1 MKSVRIAL
9 KRRFRACHM
18 RQRPTG
24 HSIRQYYQFILLVIV
39 SFLVALPAWS
49 QNITLR
55 PAVVERGGE
64 NLSTVLFRPSDIV
77 TLRWEESVPG
87 LELKV
92 GEVPGYYGLKT
103 VQMRGTQ
110 ASSFSPE
117 VVGLPVGV
125 YYGVLTTSDEESYTS
140 IQIDASADP
149 DIRYSREFRFA
160 VENTVTPRAITP
172 RNSISERVPT
182 FEWESVPGATAYA
195 LVVSSSPFTVAA
207 SGSSISDFEGLNPV
221 WIYLTTET
229 SAIFGERTDTNPLI
243 QFPAGSLV
251 PGRTYYYSIL
261 NAYSTTDPGFISVV
275 LGPLIS
281 FTLENRNSLA
291 TPILTAPLGNVLLND
306 PEDVQLR
313 WDPVPGALSYDI
325 SVFERLQGDGFKSD
339 QQIYAANS
347 PNTSLSIP
355 AREVFRRGSYR
366 WFVIANDREGAAS
379 VSEFES
385 FLFNTPMGGFTFETR
400 SSLDGEE
407 LLGVTVRVASTDG
420 GYTPSNP
427 FVNTSSVSLSD
438 SLSVGSY
445 RFIAS
450 KDGYDDTT
458 VSVVIEQD
466 EVSLV
471 PIFMDPLPSRITGQV
486 VDANDAPVTNV
497 NVSMTHLGMGYSYE
511 TNTDGSGVFSRDLL
525 PGTYS
530 ILATKQ
536 GYRPAPVITVSVA
549 ENQTLTLPDPLVV
562 VDDEVFLSG
571 RVVNQDGIPVPQAR
585 IEAASPDV
593 VLETVTDGNGL
604 WSLELNQDAWSVS
617 ASKEGL
623 ISPLP
628 IDLNLF
634 AGDAFPT

>member
-18 RQRPTG
+18 RQRPRG

-207 SGSSISDFEGLNPV
+207 SGSSISDFEGLNPR
-221 WIYLTTET
+221 LDL
-229 SAIFGERTDTNPLI
+229 SDH
-243 QFPAGSLV
+243 
-251 PGRTYYYSIL
+251 
-261 NAYSTTDPGFISVV
+261 
-275 LGPLIS
+275 
-281 FTLENRNSLA
+281 RNQC
-291 TPILTAPLGNVLLND
+291 D
-306 PEDVQLR
+306 
-313 WDPVPGALSYDI
+313 
-325 SVFERLQGDGFKSD
+325 
-339 QQIYAANS
+339 
-347 PNTSLSIP
+347 
-355 AREVFRRGSYR
+355 FRRTHRYKSTH
-366 WFVIANDREGAAS
+366 S
-379 VSEFES
+379 VSCGIARPRED
-385 FLFNTPMGGFTFETR
+385 LLLQHPQRVQHDR
-400 SSLDGEE
+400 SRIHQRC
-407 LLGVTVRVASTDG
+407 TW
-420 GYTPSNP
+420 
-427 FVNTSSVSLSD
+427 SSHFFHSRKPQFAGHAHSY
-438 SLSVGSY
+438 GSSWK
-445 RFIAS
+445 R
-450 KDGYDDTT
+450 
-458 VSVVIEQD
+458 VIE
-466 EVSLV
+466 
-471 PIFMDPLPSRITGQV
+471 
-486 VDANDAPVTNV
+486 
-497 NVSMTHLGMGYSYE
+497 
-511 TNTDGSGVFSRDLL
+511 
-525 PGTYS
+525 
-530 ILATKQ
+530 
-536 GYRPAPVITVSVA
+536 
-549 ENQTLTLPDPLVV
+549 
-562 VDDEVFLSG
+562 
-571 RVVNQDGIPVPQAR
+571 
-585 IEAASPDV
+585 
-593 VLETVTDGNGL
+593 
-604 WSLELNQDAWSVS
+604 
-617 ASKEGL
+617 
-623 ISPLP
+623 
-628 IDLNLF
+628 
-634 AGDAFPT
+634 